1 MASNHASCIQNG
13 AISPCWSVQSGLRTR
28 RGFFHVSTEST
39 SPSAWMEKTGSAF
52 GWPFFLPCVS
62 VGLRSSQTPCTV
74 LFSSSM
80 KRSGM
85 VFKSSA
91 VIAFASSNCFLA
103 SASFFR
109 RFCRSC
115 SYSSKVCLCL
125 RCASAS
131 ASSACLRASS
141 LAFCRCA
148 SPSAVSAGFT
158 SSPDLASMV
167 IESGSPRWST
177 RSNGRPSASKAVR

>member
-1 MASNHASCIQNG
+1 MSDQPKKLNRRSFLTGFTVASAGAAVSVSSRSTIRLMASNHASCIQNG

-109 RFCRSC
+109 GFWAQIDD
-115 SYSSKVCLCL
+115 VCH
-125 RCASAS
+125 RGPHEA
-131 ASSACLRASS
+131 
-141 LAFCRCA
+141 
-148 SPSAVSAGFT
+148 
-158 SSPDLASMV
+158 
-167 IESGSPRWST
+167 I
-177 RSNGRPSASKAVR
+177 